1 MGSSKR
7 MKNLPFSERNTPMT
21 DNYTKAM
28 LTIIA
33 AALVVLS
40 VQNAIPHARAQF
52 GEPAKVQICDDS
64 SHCAELLPKTDPR
77 MHLLTW
83 ALAVENPER

>member
-1 MGSSKR
+1 
-7 MKNLPFSERNTPMT
+7 MT
-21 DNYTKAM
+21 DNYTKAV

-33 AALVVLS
+33 VALAGLS
-40 VQNAIPHARAQF
+40 VENAIPNARAQF

-64 SHCAELLPKTDPR
+64 SHCAELLPKIHLGMR
-77 MHLLTW
+77 LLTW